1 MFEKKMQ
8 EYAYA
13 DKKPGSSKKS
23 AHLLK
28 MGDSS
33 SNLDL
38 ALSLLAY
45 AYNLEIFNQRV
56 VLLVVLHTHEL

>member
-1 MFEKKMQ
+1 MQ
-8 EYAYA
+8 IK
-13 DKKPGSSKKS
+13 KKPGSSKKS

-33 SNLDL
+33 SNLDV

-45 AYNLEIFNQRV
+45 VYNLEIFNQRV
-56 VLLVVLHTHEL
+56 VLLVVLHDKSLQK

>member
-1 MFEKKMQ
+1 MQ

-13 DKKPGSSKKS
+13 DKKKPGSSKKS

-56 VLLVVLHTHEL
+56 VLLVVLHTREW

>member
-1 MFEKKMQ
+1 MQ

-13 DKKPGSSKKS
+13 DKKKPGSSKKS

-38 ALSLLAY
+38 ALSLLEY

-56 VLLVVLHTHEL
+56 VLLVVLHTHE

>member
-1 MFEKKMQ
+1 MQ

-13 DKKPGSSKKS
+13 DKKKPGSSKKS

-38 ALSLLAY
+38 ALSLLALY

-56 VLLVVLHTHEL
+56 VLLVVLHTHE

>member
-1 MFEKKMQ
+1 MQ

-13 DKKPGSSKKS
+13 DKKQLGSSKKS

-45 AYNLEIFNQRV
+45 AYNLEIFKQRV
-56 VLLVVLHTHEL
+56 YC